1 MMRQIPHPR
10 SRSNLWRGHH
20 TPIARHGHPT
30 QARGT
35 SFTLAKWLCRAADRI
50 DPARVMDH
58 IIVLDEIVLGEAH
71 LRRILK
77 SYAD

>member
-1 MMRQIPHPR
+1 MGI
-10 SRSNLWRGHH
+10 
-20 TPIARHGHPT
+20 RH
-30 QARGT
+30 R
-35 SFTLAKWLCRAADRI
+35 RAA
-50 DPARVMDH
+50 PASPWQNGFVERRVMDH